1 MAYNPNARRGVN
13 RKTQSRRNAAKV
25 IALPPTQ
32 KPPRD
37 HSIDHNGIT
46 PYLKRFIAWGN
57 VTGLSE
63 QTSAVRERSVRR
75 FIVWCDER
83 SIDDPKMITRN
94 VLEAYQRHLHYHRK
108 ANGEPLTINSQ
119 KTLLFPLTAFCKWL
133 AKERYLAFNPAA
145 ELELPRAVRGLPKVI
160 LSLDEIEKIIN
171 LVDTSTPYGVR
182 DRAMLELL
190 YSTGIRRLELINLA
204 LHDIDLPRAALL
216 VREGKGRK
224 DRWLPIG
231 ERALHW
237 LKHYCYSARDQLLTS
252 LAESHLFLTDY
263 GEPWVKNRLSG
274 MVKKYLYHA
283 GIDKPGACHLFRHA
297 MATHMLDNGADIRFI
312 QAMLGHADI
321 SSTQIYTHV
330 SIEKLRE
337 IHAATHPAKLIDKKL
352 LLDQLAA
359 ESEDDEESDS

>member
-13 RKTQSRRNAAKV
+13 RQTQARRNASKS
-25 IALPPTQ
+25 IALPATQ

-46 PYLKRFIAWGN
+46 PYLMRFIAWGN

-63 QTSAVRERSVRR
+63 QTSAIRERGVRR

-83 SIDDPKMITRN
+83 SIDNPNDITRA
-94 VLEAYQRHLHYHRK
+94 VLESYQKHLHYYRK
-108 ANGEPLTINSQ
+108 ANGEPMSISSQ
-119 KTLLFPLTAFCKWL
+119 KTLLSSLTAFCKWL
-133 AKERYLAFNPAA
+133 AKERYVAFNPAA
-145 ELELPRAVRGLPKVI
+145 ELELPRAVRNLPKVI
-160 LSLDEIEKIIN
+160 LSLDEIEKIIG
-171 LVDTSTPYGVR
+171 LVDTTTAYGVR
-182 DRAMLELL
+182 DRTMFEVL
-190 YSTGIRRLELINLA
+190 YGTGIRRLELINLA
-204 LHDIDLPRAALL
+204 VHDIDLQRAALL

-237 LKHYCYSARDQLLTS
+237 LKRYCHNARDQLLTS
-252 LAESHLFLTDY
+252 LDESHLFLTDY

-337 IHAATHPAKLIDKKL
+337 IHAATHPAKLESKEKL
-352 LLDQLAA
+352 LALLQL
-359 ESEDDEESDS
+359 ESDEDADN

>member
-1 MAYNPNARRGVN
+1 MAYNPNGRRGLH
-13 RKTQSRRNAAKV
+13 RKTTSRRNAAKEN
-25 IALPPTQ
+25 ALPPTQ

-46 PYLKRFIAWGN
+46 PYLMRFIAWGN

-63 QTSAVRERSVRR
+63 QTSTVRERSVRR

-83 SIDDPKMITRN
+83 SIDEPQMITRAL
-94 VLEAYQRHLHYHRK
+94 LEAYQRHLHYHRK

-133 AKERYLAFNPAA
+133 AKERYVAFNPAA

-160 LSLDEIEKIIN
+160 LSLDEIETIIN
-171 LVDTSTPYGVR
+171 LVDISTPYGVR

-204 LHDIDLPRAALL
+204 VHDIDLARAALL

-237 LKHYCYSARDQLLTS
+237 LKRYCHNARDQLLTS

-337 IHAATHPAKLIDKKL
+337 IHAATHPAKLESKAIL
-352 LLDQLAA
+352 LAQLQL
-359 ESEDDEESDS
+359 ESDEDADN

>member
-1 MAYNPNARRGVN
+1 MAYNPKERRGLH
-13 RKTQSRRNAAKV
+13 RKTESRRNAAK
-25 IALPPTQ
+25 ANTLSSNQ

-37 HSIDHNGIT
+37 QSIDHNGIT
-46 PYLKRFIAWGN
+46 PYLMRFIAWGN
-57 VTGLSE
+57 VTGRSE
-63 QTSAVRERSVRR
+63 QTNSVRERSIRR

-83 SIDDPKMITRN
+83 SINEPAAITRN
-94 VLEAYQRHLHYHRK
+94 VLEAYQRHLHHHRK
-108 ANGEPLTINSQ
+108 TNGEPLTINTQ

-133 AKERYLAFNPAA
+133 AKERYVAFNPAT

-160 LSLDEIEKIIN
+160 LSPDEIEKIIT
-171 LVDTSTPYGVR
+171 LVDTATPYGVR

-237 LKHYCYSARDQLLTS
+237 LKNYCYRARDQLLTRID
-252 LAESHLFLTDY
+252 ESHLFLTDY

-321 SSTQIYTHV
+321 SSTQIYTQV

-337 IHAATHPAKLIDKKL
+337 IHAATHPAKLEDRNAL
-352 LLDQLAA
+352 LLQLQI
-359 ESEDDEESDS
+359 ESEDDADSE